1 MCVPRFLRGP
11 SVQAIQITDFPTKN
25 IRFWV
30 FLSQKMAFDKKDT
43 IYVAGLVQL
52 ELSHKVQQLLRVQ
65 QKVIF
70 MVVER
75 GRVNNVSYPK

>member
-1 MCVPRFLRGP
+1 
-11 SVQAIQITDFPTKN
+11 
-25 IRFWV
+25 
-30 FLSQKMAFDKKDT
+30 MAPDKKDT